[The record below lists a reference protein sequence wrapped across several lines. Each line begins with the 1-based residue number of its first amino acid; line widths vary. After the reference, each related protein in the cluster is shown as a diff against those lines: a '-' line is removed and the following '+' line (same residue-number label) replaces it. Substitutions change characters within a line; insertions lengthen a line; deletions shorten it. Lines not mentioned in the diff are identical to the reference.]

1 MINQLISENKAV
13 IEKICQDF
21 SINQMY
27 VFGSITTNEFHEKS
41 DIDFLISFSKNL
53 SIEDY
58 TENYFAL
65 HQKLEDIFDR
75 NIDLLTENSLSNPYF
90 IESINQ
96 SKQLIY
102 ESKN

>member
-1 MINQLISENKAV
+1 MINHLISNNKEV
-13 IEKICQDF
+13 IEKICKDF
-21 SINQMY
+21 SVNQMY
-27 VFGSITTNEFHEKS
+27 VFGSITTKEFNENS

-53 SIEDY
+53 SIDDY

-65 HQKLEDIFDR
+65 HQKLEDIFKR